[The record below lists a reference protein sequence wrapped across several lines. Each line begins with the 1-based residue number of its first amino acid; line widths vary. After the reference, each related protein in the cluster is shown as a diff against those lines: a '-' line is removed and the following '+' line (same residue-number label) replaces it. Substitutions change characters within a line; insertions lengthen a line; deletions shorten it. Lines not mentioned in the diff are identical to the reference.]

1 MKVDNALIM
10 AAGASSRF
18 APLSYEKPKAL
29 IDVRGE
35 ILIERQIRQLLAA
48 GISDIYIAVGYK
60 AEQFEY
66 LTGKYGVHLIQNH
79 EYLTRNN
86 NSSIWAAKDILR
98 NTYICSADNYFTEN
112 PFEAEVDHAYYAA
125 VYVSGQTDEWCMHED
140 EEGFVDSVVVGGNDS
155 WVMLGQSFWDEAF
168 SRKFLD
174 ILQKEYQDPDTAVK
188 LWETIYIEHIADLKL
203 KIRKYDADRIFEFD
217 TLDELREFDKSYR
230 TNTRSSILKSIA
242 SELGVG
248 EECLVHLCT
257 LKDHTAEAIG
267 FTFDCGNRQYRYFY
281 DQKRLENL

>member
-66 LTGKYGVHLIQNH
+66 LTGKYGVHLIRNR

-86 NSSIWAAKDILR
+86 NSSIWAAKDILK

-125 VYVSGQTDEWCMHED
+125 VYVSGQTNEWCMHED
-140 EEGFVDSVVVGGNDS
+140 EEGFVDSVVVGGKDS

-168 SRKFLD
+168 SREFLD
-174 ILQKEYQDPDTAVK
+174 VLQKEYQDPETAGK
-188 LWETIYIEHIADLKL
+188 LWETIYIEHLADLKL

-230 TNTRSSILKSIA
+230 TDTRSLILKNIA

-281 DQKRLENL
+281 DQKRLEYL

>member
-1 MKVDNALIM
+1 M
-10 AAGASSRF
+10 
-18 APLSYEKPKAL
+18 
-29 IDVRGE
+29 
-35 ILIERQIRQLLAA
+35 
-48 GISDIYIAVGYK
+48 
-60 AEQFEY
+60 
-66 LTGKYGVHLIQNH
+66 
-79 EYLTRNN
+79 
-86 NSSIWAAKDILR
+86 
-98 NTYICSADNYFTEN
+98 
-112 PFEAEVDHAYYAA
+112 
-125 VYVSGQTDEWCMHED
+125 
-140 EEGFVDSVVVGGNDS
+140 
-155 WVMLGQSFWDEAF
+155 
-168 SRKFLD
+168 D

-217 TLDELREFDKSYR
+217 TLDELRGFDKSYR
-230 TNTRSSILKSIA
+230 MDTRSLILKNIA